1 MIVPLLSYLQITVQI
16 FYLFMFRLLFHKILM
31 GLFSM
36 KGWSGEEVKI
46 EVTDIG
52 KGDSPAGSHN
62 IHISSKFSYDAGC
75 LPNFRNR
82 IPTHFLDFSC
92 LVSNFSWL
100 AFNSVIYPFNDIIY
114 KHLLLFFTISEICC
128 IERSFLISLKFNS
141 NSLTFQG
148 MSEFPVF
155 SDVTDILWWSK
166 KQQSNEILKRFL
178 RYRQTLVRA
187 KRGGGGGKTL

>member
-1 MIVPLLSYLQITVQI
+1 MKIYEFFSKGCILDYLNLDYTAHFTKHMIVPLLSYLQITVQI

-62 IHISSKFSYDAGC
+62 IHISSKSSYDAGC

-92 LVSNFSWL
+92 LVSNFS
-100 AFNSVIYPFNDIIY
+100 
-114 KHLLLFFTISEICC
+114 
-128 IERSFLISLKFNS
+128 
-141 NSLTFQG
+141 
-148 MSEFPVF
+148 
-155 SDVTDILWWSK
+155 
-166 KQQSNEILKRFL
+166 
-178 RYRQTLVRA
+178 
-187 KRGGGGGKTL
+187 